1 MTAPKKQASR
11 LQMQT
16 VPTIKEFFEQMEQH
30 IDPAHVAKLR
40 AEWTTLTIGQTGE
53 IAAHDPAEWRQLE
66 WATLTIGQ
74 TDEIAVHDSTEW
86 RQLMEEYDERIGI
99 MTEGRQ
105 ITDEDVLAAWES
117 VLDKKQYN
125 GGW

>member
-1 MTAPKKQASR
+1 MAAPKKQASR
-11 LQMQT
+11 YSDGRWVYPMQT

-30 IDPAHVAKLR
+30 VDPSYVAKLR
-40 AEWTTLTIGQTGE
+40 AEWTTLTIGQAGR
-53 IAAHDPAEWRQLE
+53 IAAHDP
-66 WATLTIGQ
+66 
-74 TDEIAVHDSTEW
+74 TEW

-99 MTEGRQ
+99 MTEGRK

>member
-11 LQMQT
+11 YSDGRWVYPKSGFQLPMQF
-16 VPTIKEFFEQMEQH
+16 VAENLIKEFSEQMEQYV
-30 IDPAHVAKLR
+30 DPSYVAKLR
-40 AEWTTLTIGQTGE
+40 A
-53 IAAHDPAEWRQLE
+53 E

-74 TDEIAVHDSTEW
+74 AGEIAAHDPSEW